1 MKRLIVL
8 LGVMAVSLSPVF
20 VRLSTA
26 PSMVL
31 VLYRV
36 AFATLILTPYVLLRC
51 RAELRGMKR
60 RELLLCMCSGI
71 FLGLHFS
78 AYFESLQH
86 TSIAV
91 AAVLVNTEA
100 IFVTLGSVAFLKS
113 QLQGKA
119 WAAVLITFAGSVIV
133 ALADLSG
140 GGSLK
145 GNLLALVGAIMGAAY
160 TLVGTVCR
168 RGGIST
174 TMYTYFLYMAA
185 ALTVL
190 VLSLFSGLPLTG
202 YEPVNLLTTL
212 GMAVFCTLMGHSVY
226 SWGLKYLPASFI
238 ATAKLVEPVF
248 AAVWGLILFRERPAL
263 LVVAGGAV
271 VILGIALY
279 SKIAGEEQTEQPAQ
293 NVMETPNEEVAGG
306 ETRGK

>member
-113 QLQGKA
+113 RLQGKA

-190 VLSLFSGLPLTG
+190 VLSLFSGLSLTG

-212 GMAVFCTLMGHSVY
+212 GMAVFCTLMGTKS
-226 SWGLKYLPASFI
+226 KYGKAAQPLPSRWRKA
-238 ATAKLVEPVF
+238 
-248 AAVWGLILFRERPAL
+248 RRPAGSTTS
-263 LVVAGGAV
+263 APTGWRPP
-271 VILGIALY
+271 
-279 SKIAGEEQTEQPAQ
+279 S
-293 NVMETPNEEVAGG
+293 TPRARPCSTPSA
-306 ETRGK
+306 TRARSGSWRPGTARRA

>member
-91 AAVLVNTEA
+91 AAVLVNT
-100 IFVTLGSVAFLKS
+100 
-113 QLQGKA
+113 
-119 WAAVLITFAGSVIV
+119 
-133 ALADLSG
+133 
-140 GGSLK
+140 
-145 GNLLALVGAIMGAAY
+145 
-160 TLVGTVCR
+160 
-168 RGGIST
+168 
-174 TMYTYFLYMAA
+174 
-185 ALTVL
+185 
-190 VLSLFSGLPLTG
+190 
-202 YEPVNLLTTL
+202 
-212 GMAVFCTLMGHSVY
+212 
-226 SWGLKYLPASFI
+226 
-238 ATAKLVEPVF
+238 
-248 AAVWGLILFRERPAL
+248 
-263 LVVAGGAV
+263 
-271 VILGIALY
+271 
-279 SKIAGEEQTEQPAQ
+279 
-293 NVMETPNEEVAGG
+293 
-306 ETRGK
+306 

>member
-1 MKRLIVL
+1 MKRLIVMFA
-8 LGVMAVSLSPVF
+8 VAAVSLSPVF
-20 VRLSTA
+20 VRLSSA

-31 VLYRV
+31 VVYRV
-36 AFATLILTPYVLLRC
+36 SYAALILTPYVLLRC
-51 RAELRGMKR
+51 RKELRQLRR
-60 RELLLCMCSGI
+60 RELLLCVVSGI

-100 IFVTLGSVAFLKS
+100 IFVTLGTVAFLKNRLS
-113 QLQGKA
+113 AKA
-119 WAAVLITFAGSVIV
+119 WGAVLVTFAGSVVV
-133 ALADLSG
+133 AMADISG
-140 GGSLK
+140 GGSLL
-145 GNLLALVGAIMGAAY
+145 GNALALIGAIMGAAY

-174 TMYTYFLYMAA
+174 TIYTYFVYLSA

-190 VLSLFSGLPLTG
+190 VLTLVSGVPLTG

-212 GMAVFCTLMGHSVY
+212 GMAVCCTLMGHSVY

-238 ATAKLVEPVF
+238 ATVKLAEPVF
-248 AAVWGLILFRERPAL
+248 AAVWGLILFAEYPAP
-263 LVVAGGAV
+263 LVIAGGAV
-271 VILGIALY
+271 VIAGVALY
-279 SKIAGEEQTEQPAQ
+279 SRITGEE
-293 NVMETPNEEVAGG
+293 
-306 ETRGK
+306 

>member
-1 MKRLIVL
+1 M
-8 LGVMAVSLSPVF
+8 
-20 VRLSTA
+20 
-26 PSMVL
+26 
-31 VLYRV
+31 
-36 AFATLILTPYVLLRC
+36 
-51 RAELRGMKR
+51 
-60 RELLLCMCSGI
+60 
-71 FLGLHFS
+71 
-78 AYFESLQH
+78 
-86 TSIAV
+86 
-91 AAVLVNTEA
+91 
-100 IFVTLGSVAFLKS
+100 TLGSVAFLKS
-113 QLQGKA
+113 RLQGKA

-190 VLSLFSGLPLTG
+190 VLSLFSGLSLTG

-226 SWGLKYLPASFI
+226 SWG
-238 ATAKLVEPVF
+238 
-248 AAVWGLILFRERPAL
+248 
-263 LVVAGGAV
+263 
-271 VILGIALY
+271 
-279 SKIAGEEQTEQPAQ
+279 TEVSARHPLSPRQSWWSQ
-293 NVMETPNEEVAGG
+293 CLRRYGV
-306 ETRGK
+306 

>member
-1 MKRLIVL
+1 MARLIVL
-8 LGVMAVSLSPVF
+8 LGVLAVSLSPVF

-36 AFATLILTPYVLLRC
+36 AWATVLLTPYVLAR
-51 RAELRGMKR
+51 RRGELRTLGR
-60 RELLLCMCSGI
+60 REALLCACSGV

-78 AYFESLQH
+78 AYFASLQL
-86 TSIAV
+86 TGIAV

-100 IFVTLGSVAFLKS
+100 IFVTLGTVLFLRS
-113 QLQGKA
+113 RLSGRA
-119 WAAVLITFAGSVIV
+119 WAAVLTAFIGSVIV

-140 GGSLK
+140 GGSLR
-145 GNLLALVGAIMGAAY
+145 GNLLALAGAVMGAAY

-174 TMYTYFLYMAA
+174 TVYTYLLYFSAA
-185 ALTVL
+185 VTVL
-190 VLSLFSGLPLTG
+190 VLSLAAGLPVAG
-202 YEPVNLLTTL
+202 YEPRNLLTTQGL
-212 GMAVFCTLMGHSVY
+212 AVCCTLMGHSVY
-226 SWGLKYLPASFI
+226 SWGLKYLPASFV
-238 ATAKLVEPVF
+238 ATAKLMEPVF
-248 AAVWGLILFRERPAL
+248 AAVWGLVLFQERPAA

-279 SKIAGEEQTEQPAQ
+279 SRATGDEPVKEREESGH
-293 NVMETPNEEVAGG
+293 GG
-306 ETRGK
+306 